1 MPLADTPIEAT
12 VINNQ
17 KIQSSGV
24 AFMFTQRVDLF
35 NQYGIGNYR
44 DLLIQYQ
51 SCIRSARPKQKPIL
65 NFVYDELANG
75 NDSNFEVSIL
85 FQSLVSCFKT
95 FIKFSE

>member
-1 MPLADTPIEAT
+1 
-12 VINNQ
+12 
-17 KIQSSGV
+17 
-24 AFMFTQRVDLF
+24 MFTQRVALF
-35 NQYGIGNYR
+35 NQYGLGNYR

-51 SCIRSARPKQKPIL
+51 SCIRSARPKQKQSIL

-75 NDSNFEVSIL
+75 NDLNFEVSIL